1 MRNNNLIIIGVLAI
15 LISVLSYSFFY
26 SNQEQQIQ
34 VPENQEASEIV
45 KEFDL
50 VINNRKLTLD
60 LPIISVDLG
69 DEVLL
74 RIQSDEKLM
83 FHIHEYDHEI
93 MVMPN
98 EVKELSFPAMF
109 SGRFEMEI
117 HIEEQEMEIDFSNAK
132 ISIAS
137 IEVMD
142 SMAMVNVK
150 IEGVELGHNVH
161 WHLKLDELLEQ
172 KDDHAALMVFEGNS
186 YTLQG
191 LSIGEHTA
199 YVGIVNNE
207 HELVSEIESQTFVI
221 ETNEMIMNP
230 GMNMEEDRSEHEA
243 KPILV
248 GFLEV
253 NPKR

>member
-1 MRNNNLIIIGVLAI
+1 MRNNNLIIIGVLTI
-15 LISVLSYSFFY
+15 LISVLSYSFFS

-60 LPIISVDLG
+60 PPIISVDLG

-98 EVKELSFPAMF
+98 EVKELSFPAIF

-117 HIEEQEMEIDFSNAK
+117 HIEEQEME
-132 ISIAS
+132 
-137 IEVMD
+137 
-142 SMAMVNVK
+142 
-150 IEGVELGHNVH
+150 
-161 WHLKLDELLEQ
+161 
-172 KDDHAALMVFEGNS
+172 
-186 YTLQG
+186 
-191 LSIGEHTA
+191 
-199 YVGIVNNE
+199 
-207 HELVSEIESQTFVI
+207 
-221 ETNEMIMNP
+221 
-230 GMNMEEDRSEHEA
+230 EERSEHEA

-253 NPKR
+253 NPKG